1 MIVDTKTLGAIIRS
15 QRKSK
20 RLTIAEL
27 AAHCNVGIRFISEL
41 ENGKETSEIG
51 KALKV
56 ITRLNLV
63 VTITPADTGSMPE
76 GQE

>member
-1 MIVDTKTLGAIIRS
+1 MDAKTVGAIIRT

-20 RLTIAEL
+20 HLTIAEL
-27 AAHCNVGIRFISEL
+27 AAHCNVGARFISEL
-41 ENGKETSEIG
+41 ENGKETIEIG

-56 ITRLNLV
+56 LTRLNLV
-63 VTITPADTGSMPE
+63 VTIAPADTGIMPN

>member
-1 MIVDTKTLGAIIRS
+1 MDTKTLGAIIRT

-20 RLTIAEL
+20 QLTIAEL
-27 AAHCNVGIRFISEL
+27 AAHCNVGARFISEL

-56 ITRLNLV
+56 IKRLNLI
-63 VTITPADTGSMPE
+63 VTITSANTDVMPD

>member
-1 MIVDTKTLGAIIRS
+1 MDTKILGTIIRM

-20 RLTIAEL
+20 HLTITEL
-27 AAHCNVGIRFISEL
+27 AAHCNVGDRFISEL
-41 ENGKETSEIG
+41 ENGKETIEIG

-56 ITRLNLV
+56 IKRLNLV
-63 VTITPADTGSMPE
+63 VTIAPAETGIMPE

>member
-1 MIVDTKTLGAIIRS
+1 MDAKTVGAIVRT

-27 AAHCNVGIRFISEL
+27 AAHCNVGVRFISEL
-41 ENGKETSEIG
+41 ENGKETIEIG

-56 ITRLNLV
+56 LTRLNLV
-63 VTITPADTGSMPE
+63 VTITPADTGIMPD